1 MRDDLLE
8 ITAKLTR
15 FVKKSFCLPLPVQVD
30 QFCEELE
37 VKIESIW
44 VP

>member
-15 FVKKSFCLPLPVQVD
+15 FVKKSFCLPLPKYTGAV
-30 QFCEELE
+30 LGG
-37 VKIESIW
+37 
-44 VP
+44 